1 MFEDK
6 NTSLTP
12 LTDLGEFGLIK
23 TLTQQF
29 KVNQSSTRLGIG
41 DDAAVLQFGSDA
53 RTVISTDMLVEGIH
67 FDLGFMPM
75 KHLGYKSV
83 MVNVSDICAMN
94 AIPTQITVSIAC
106 SNRFSLEALK
116 ELYEG
121 IDIAC
126 SALGID
132 LIGGDTTSSLS
143 GLVISITAIGSLDK
157 DSAPVTR
164 QGAKP
169 TDLICVTGDLGAA
182 YAGLQIL
189 LREQAI
195 FKENPEAPN
204 PDLTPY
210 EYAIGKQLRPEA
222 RVDIINQLAAQGVIP
237 TSMIDI
243 SDGLSSE
250 LEHIHQQSKVGYKI
264 FEHKLPIDPVTISI
278 SNELNTN
285 ATVMALN
292 GGEDYQLLFTIPLDQ
307 HELVK
312 NINGVSIIGHIVAE
326 IDTKVMITSQE
337 TEIPIKRDGWQVFT
351 KDE

>member
-6 NTSLTP
+6 DTQLTSLS
-12 LTDLGEFGLIK
+12 DLGEFGLIQ
-23 TLTQQF
+23 TLTKQF
-29 KVNQSSTRLGIG
+29 DISQPSTQLGVG
-41 DDAAVLQFGSDA
+41 DDAAVLQFD
-53 RTVISTDMLVEGIH
+53 TQNQVVISTDMLVEGIH

-75 KHLGYKSV
+75 KHLGYKAV
-83 MVNVSDICAMN
+83 MVNLSDICAMN
-94 AIPTQITVSIAC
+94 ATPSQITVSIAC
-106 SNRFSLEALK
+106 SNRFSLEALQ

-121 IDIAC
+121 IHIAC
-126 SALGID
+126 KAHNID

-143 GLVISITAIGSLDK
+143 GLVISVTAVGHLPK
-157 DSAPVTR
+157 EQTPVTR
-164 QGAKP
+164 KGAKP

-204 PDLTPY
+204 PDLSAY
-210 EYAIGKQLRPEA
+210 AYAIGKQLRPDA
-222 RVDIINQLAAQGVIP
+222 RVDVVAKLKELGITP

-264 FEHKLPIDPVTISI
+264 FEHKLPIDPVTMSI

-292 GGEDYQLLFTIPLDQ
+292 GGEDYQLLFTIPLAQ
-307 HELVK
+307 HELIK
-312 NINGVSIIGHIVAE
+312 DLEQVSVIGHIVE
-326 IDTKVMITSQE
+326 EVETKVMITSQE
-337 TEIPIKRDGWQVFT
+337 TEIKIKQDGWQVFK